1 MDHYWNRKQ
10 ALQEQLDDRE
20 RECGRMRGML
30 EAAQLAKEETENR
43 IVDLRKEIEAT
54 KVRMCLALSL
64 WDVADQGRKEVMT

>member
-20 RECGRMRGML
+20 REYGRMRGML

-43 IVDLRKEIEAT
+43 IVDLRKEAT